1 MPELIPA
8 EPGTPDW
15 LAARRLGVTATGT
28 VGEIVSD
35 GDTNAI
41 GRQR

>member
-15 LAARRLGVTATGT
+15 LNARRQGVTATD
-28 VGEIVSD
+28 IV
-35 GDTNAI
+35 TII
-41 GRQR
+41 GLSGGCRV